1 MKKNINGKAYNTE
14 TARKCGS
21 YTQDSTI
28 ERLYIK
34 KTGEFFVVLNAYDTE
49 QIIPVSYAEAE
60 TWAKR
65 HMTSEKYNEIFGK
78 IADKSAISIK
88 ISRSAYQKAKRKAHE
103 SGTSV
108 SKYLEE
114 LIENDK

>member
-1 MKKNINGKAYNTE
+1 MKKHINNKMYDTE

-21 YTQDSTI
+21 YTQDSTS
-28 ERLYIK
+28 EKLYVK

-60 TWAKR
+60 TWAKQ
-65 HMTSEKYNEIFGK
+65 HMNSEKYNEIFGD
-78 IADKSAISIK
+78 IADNSTISVK
-88 ISRSAYQKAKRKAHE
+88 IPRSAYQKAKRKAHE

-108 SKYLEE
+108 SKHIEK
-114 LIENDK
+114 LIENEK

>member
-1 MKKNINGKAYNTE
+1 MKKHINNKMYDTE

-21 YTQDSTI
+21 YTQDSTS
-28 ERLYIK
+28 EKLYVK

-65 HMTSEKYNEIFGK
+65 HMTSEKYNEIFGD
-78 IADKSAISIK
+78 IADNSAISIK
-88 ISRSAYQKAKRKAHE
+88 ITRSAYQKVKRKAHE

-108 SKYLEE
+108 SKCLEE